1 MALNVKMIKL
11 INGEDLIA
19 EVTND
24 GGNFVK
30 FKNPLRIIVLPSK
43 NDPKTPTVA
52 FAPWA
57 EFYDEKEFTLDK
69 SHVLVIASPVK
80 EFVNQYNSVF
90 GGIVTP
96 QSKLIIPGS

>member
-11 INGEDLIA
+11 INGEDIIT
-19 EVTND
+19 EIIVD

-30 FKNPLRIIVLPSK
+30 FKNPLRVVLLPTKS
-43 NDPKTPTVA
+43 DPKTPTVA
-52 FAPWA
+52 FTPWA

-69 SHVLVIASPVK
+69 SHILVIASPVK
-80 EFVNQYNSVF
+80 EFINQYNSVF

-96 QSKLIIPGS
+96 QSNKLIL

>member
-19 EVTND
+19 DVTND

-30 FKNPLRIIVLPSK
+30 FKNPMRVIVMPTK
-43 NDPKTPTVA
+43 TDPKTPTVG

-80 EFVNQYNSVF
+80 EFVNQYNSIF

-96 QSKLIIPGS
+96 QSKLIIPGT

>member
-11 INGEDLIA
+11 ISGEDLIA

-30 FKNPLRIIVLPSK
+30 FKNPLRVVLVPTK
-43 NDPKTPTVA
+43 TDPKIPTVA

-80 EFVNQYNSVF
+80 EFINQYNSVF
-90 GGIVTP
+90 GGIVSSQP
-96 QSKLIIPGS
+96 KLIIPGT